1 MKIERKNY
9 SIYPIIILTFGWLYY
24 FIINYLN
31 YKDFSSQFID
41 GILAPTARDGKYDT
55 ILFKLIAI
63 GFGAIS
69 LYLNYK
75 SKSLNQKKIRTLLIS
90 LSLLLLIM
98 SIVAFPNLI
107 WYYLI

>member
-1 MKIERKNY
+1 MKIERENY
-9 SIYPIIILTFGWLYY
+9 SIYPIIILTFGWVYY

-31 YKDFSSQFID
+31 YIDFSSQFID
-41 GILAPTARDGKYDT
+41 GILAPTARNGKYDT

-63 GFGAIS
+63 GFGASS
-69 LYLNYK
+69 LFLNYK
-75 SKSLNQKKIRTLLIS
+75 SKALNKKKIRIL

-98 SIVAFPNLI
+98 SIIAFPNLI